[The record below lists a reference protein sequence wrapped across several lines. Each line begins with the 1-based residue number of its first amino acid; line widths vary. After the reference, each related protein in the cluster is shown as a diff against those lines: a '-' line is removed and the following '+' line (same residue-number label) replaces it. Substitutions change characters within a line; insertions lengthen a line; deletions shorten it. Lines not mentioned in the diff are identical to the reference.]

1 MKYTLAPRQLKDTPA
16 LQKRKAKN
24 TIFYP
29 ILTDLHR
36 IHESPKLLCKALK
49 VLIAVLKAF
58 SKRSIQGHLWA
69 EPLKI
74 KLLGSLEPLP
84 NQRDVLRR
92 DRTPFAR
99 SPELIV
105 RSLSHHD
112 VHGTPHGIH
121 ITTTHRA
128 ISLDRCLYVHGYV
141 VQQPFVQGLLQFV
154 RKATIGVELGLEP
167 QLLAFTKEVQEPFL
181 KARLTSGDDHSIK
194 KATALIYIG
203 EYLVNGERL
212 KIFGSITVLSHRC
225 SFFPRNAA
233 HMRPNQRGVV
243 AVWAT
248 KVAAFREYGAC
259 YKSRIVD
266 RVHTDEAPYPETPV
280 IQHLLAQLTMA
291 PAPCRALSLRPP
303 TNITGTDITPYCA
316 AKSAFS

>member
-1 MKYTLAPRQLKDTPA
+1 MDFIP
-16 LQKRKAKN
+16 
-24 TIFYP
+24 
-29 ILTDLHR
+29 
-36 IHESPKLLCKALK
+36 
-49 VLIAVLKAF
+49 
-58 SKRSIQGHLWA
+58 KRSIKSHLWV
-69 EPLKI
+69 EPLQE
-74 KLLGSLEPLP
+74 EPFCALDPQP
-84 NQRDVLRR
+84 NRGNVIRLDNAL
-92 DRTPFAR
+92 FAR

-105 RSLSHHD
+105 RSLPHHD
-112 VHGTPHGIH
+112 AHGTPHGIH

-154 RKATIGVELGLEP
+154 RKAAIGVELGLEP

-181 KARLTSGDDHSIK
+181 KAWLTSGDDHSIK

-203 EYLVNGERL
+203 EYLINCERL
-212 KIFGSITVLSHRC
+212 KIIGFFIVLGHRSI
-225 SFFPRNAA
+225 PY
-233 HMRPNQRGVV
+233 QRGVV

>member
-1 MKYTLAPRQLKDTPA
+1 MHEVHLGTTSIKRYTCSAETQS
-16 LQKRKAKN
+16 KN

-29 ILTDLHR
+29 ILTDLHK
-36 IHESPKLLCKALK
+36 IHESPKFLCKPLK

-99 SPELIV
+99 SSKLIA
-105 RSLSHHD
+105 RGLAHHD

-154 RKATIGVELGLEP
+154 RKAAIGVELGLEP

-181 KARLTSGDDHSIK
+181 KAWLTSGDDHSIK
-194 KATALIYIG
+194 KATALVYIG
-203 EYLVNGERL
+203 EYLINGERL
-212 KIFGSITVLSHRC
+212 KIIGFFIVLGHRSI
-225 SFFPRNAA
+225 PY
-233 HMRPNQRGVV
+233 QRGVV

>member
-1 MKYTLAPRQLKDTPA
+1 MHEVHLGTTSIKRYTCSAETQS
-16 LQKRKAKN
+16 KN

-29 ILTDLHR
+29 ILTDLHK
-36 IHESPKLLCKALK
+36 IHESPKFLCKPLK

-99 SPELIV
+99 SSKLIA
-105 RSLSHHD
+105 RGLPHHD
-112 VHGTPHGIH
+112 VHRTPHGIH
-121 ITTTHRA
+121 ITTTHHA

-212 KIFGSITVLSHRC
+212 KIIGFFIVLGHRSI
-225 SFFPRNAA
+225 PY
-233 HMRPNQRGVV
+233 QRGVV